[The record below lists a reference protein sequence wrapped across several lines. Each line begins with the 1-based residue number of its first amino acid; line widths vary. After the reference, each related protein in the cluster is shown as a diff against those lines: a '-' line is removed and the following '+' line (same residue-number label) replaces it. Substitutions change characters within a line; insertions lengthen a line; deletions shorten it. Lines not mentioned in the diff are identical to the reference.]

1 MTIDQRLKD
10 LGIVLP
16 SPAKPVANYVGYA
29 QTGELVFTA
38 GQLPYLDGKVMQTG
52 LLGDGVTK
60 EDGKLAARQ
69 AAINILAQVKD
80 ACGGDLSRVR
90 RVVKLTGFV
99 ACQPSFVDHPFVVNG
114 ASDLMVEVFG
124 DAGRHA
130 RSAIG
135 VASLPLNASV
145 EVEGVFELA

>member
-1 MTIDQRLKD
+1 MTIDQRLRD

-29 QTGELVFTA
+29 QTGDLVFTA

-60 EDGKLAARQ
+60 ESGKLAARQ
-69 AAINILAQVKD
+69 AAINVLAQVKE
-80 ACGGDLSRVR
+80 ACGGDLSRVK

-99 ACQPSFVDHPFVVNG
+99 ACLPEFVDHPFVVNG

-145 EVEGVFELA
+145 EIEGVFEIA